1 MTSTSPFT
9 SSLCEGCRDGP
20 WGPKGWQAFGLE
32 TQLAAGKT
40 ISNTKCC
47 NEGDEDGGY
56 VFLSYRWETSQDVV
70 LSASSIDMLQG
81 GLPLIG
87 FHGL

>member
-1 MTSTSPFT
+1 MTFTSPFT
-9 SSLCEGCRDGP
+9 SLCERCQDEP
-20 WGPKGWQAFGLE
+20 WGPKGRQAFGLE
-32 TQLAAGKT
+32 TQLVTGKT

-47 NEGDEDGGY
+47 NEGDEDGRH
-56 VFLSYRWETSQDVV
+56 VPLSYRWETSQDVV
-70 LSASSIDMLQG
+70 LSASSIDTLQG